1 MKKYGRVVWRLGL
14 EKKNQQKKK
23 VNIRRKKVD
32 NGTMLVNGGLKVDVS
47 YNIDNSSPRLGA
59 K

>member
-1 MKKYGRVVWRLGL
+1 L
-14 EKKNQQKKK
+14 EKKINKKK

-32 NGTMLVNGGLKVDVS
+32 NGTMLVNVGLKVDVG